1 MFWCIGLGN
10 PGEEYAGSRHNVGFE
25 VVDRIAGVI
34 GAGFGPGLGDFRIAR
49 GSFTNRDI
57 GLVKPLTYMNNS
69 GEAVLDIRERYDVPL
84 DQLLIICDDFQLP
97 LGRLRLRP
105 GGSDGGHNGLSSV
118 LYHLKSSAFPRLR
131 CGIGSLT
138 MPDDKAAMADFVLS
152 LFSREERPVVDAMVI
167 RAAEAAL
174 TAATEGLERAM
185 NRFNTITTSS

>member
-10 PGEEYAGSRHNVGFE
+10 PGVEYAGSRHNVGFE
-25 VVDRIAGVI
+25 VVDRMAGII
-34 GAGFGPGLGDFRIAR
+34 GAGFEPGRGEYRIAR

-69 GEAVLDIRERYDVPL
+69 GEAVFDIRERYDVPL

-118 LYHLKSSAFPRLR
+118 IYHLKSNAFPRLR
-131 CGIGSLT
+131 CGIGSPT
-138 MPDDKAAMADFVLS
+138 MPDDKTVMADFVLS
-152 LFSREERPVVDAMVI
+152 PFSREERAAVDEMIV

-174 TAATEGLERAM
+174 AAAAEGLEKAM
-185 NRFNTITTSS
+185 NRFNTSTTSS